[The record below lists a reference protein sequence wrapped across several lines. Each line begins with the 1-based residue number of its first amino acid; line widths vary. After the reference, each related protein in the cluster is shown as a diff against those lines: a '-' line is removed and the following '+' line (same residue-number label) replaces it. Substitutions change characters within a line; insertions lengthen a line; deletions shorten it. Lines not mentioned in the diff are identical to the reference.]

1 MSTKLT
7 DNFVNRKTSIGA
19 LSVSSL
25 RGQIAV
31 ITAADDSHHRLKQH
45 QHNNGKV
52 IHNDDE
58 DQVMVTA
65 ANDILL
71 PPLPPSPVD
80 TTTSS
85 SMSSP
90 PDYFDCNRIVIES
103 SRRNRDRHLMDNQV
117 VEVESLSSGLK
128 QQRLRLGRERE
139 LRQRLPP
146 PQPIKPVRLHHSDS
160 VDGMV
165 AVLSAL
171 YCKILVVIG
180 VCLPM
185 AEVISHRIPIGYY
198 EGFYL
203 YLYMGSIL
211 FLVFVYLFLLHRK
224 QPKHKKPMSWWLW
237 RKLQQLFWRC
247 RCLVWPENKRRRQQ
261 QHQPFTAWSEC
272 GADTEMMAGGGGSV
286 HKSSLA
292 ASATDD
298 VDIDV
303 DSDADDDDEESG
315 QQVQCGS
322 FYLRVGAVAFGIGSM
337 IYSGLE
343 FAQFFELESKEHCY
357 NFLYGFTPGCHVA
370 FTFIQ
375 LYFIFMNSRVYIKRH
390 KLIARFGLMHMIA
403 TNICVWLHVLIQE
416 TKHQI
421 MVIVNPN
428 TTHGVGG
435 LGPDFSIAWEHVD
448 DVVEEISE
456 DYLESI
462 GPSGPLHHHQHQQQ
476 QQQQLM
482 SNHQI
487 VRRSLADHSIHMTHG
502 ECRRSNVIG
511 DLVRDASQ
519 FLFPCTIEYS
529 LICAAILYIMW
540 KGVHDR
546 KSNTNRPHT
555 VTSSG
560 GGGGSSHHH
569 SHQQQD
575 SHSMSTTI
583 VHTIHHRHH
592 YQVDCAKAHKG
603 LFTGIF
609 LLVISII
616 SLILFFVFIKK
627 PQFRHLAVLQAHI
640 IELFIYC
647 INAIACLIAIFQV
660 RHMPYNRHRNA
671 ELDNILL
678 IVAQIGLYIF
688 TMFSVIGAQF
698 FTLQQN
704 TRLVLINASACL
716 IQATLQTIFILDAS
730 HRYAVTNDQMRRK
743 PGREMVTFLLV
754 CNFAMWSINT
764 LETRRADSNPVQM
777 HFYGF
782 WAWTIITHVTMPLTI
797 FYRFH
802 STVCLC
808 DIWKRTYKM
817 KNEFHL

>member
-1 MSTKLT
+1 MRS
-7 DNFVNRKTSIGA
+7 NSCERNIGA
-19 LSVSSL
+19 LNLSIRNIPKERKTENKLNDGLNAGS
-25 RGQIAV
+25 
-31 ITAADDSHHRLKQH
+31 DS
-45 QHNNGKV
+45 
-52 IHNDDE
+52 
-58 DQVMVTA
+58 
-65 ANDILL
+65 
-71 PPLPPSPVD
+71 PSPPNYYDV
-80 TTTSS
+80 
-85 SMSSP
+85 
-90 PDYFDCNRIVIES
+90 NRIVIE
-103 SRRNRDRHLMDNQV
+103 RGRKRAQIMKEETKHLEIQ
-117 VEVESLSSGLK
+117 G
-128 QQRLRLGRERE
+128 Q
-139 LRQRLPP
+139 RQR
-146 PQPIKPVRLHHSDS
+146 SDA

-171 YCKILVVIG
+171 YCKLLVVIG
-180 VCLPM
+180 VCFPM
-185 AEVISHRIPIGYY
+185 AEVISHRIPIGWY

-211 FLVFVYLFLLHRK
+211 FLIFVYLFLLHR
-224 QPKHKKPMSWWLW
+224 HHNKPMGRLQRLFQYIV
-237 RKLQQLFWRC
+237 RKRTFLS
-247 RCLVWPENKRRRQQ
+247 
-261 QHQPFTAWSEC
+261 T
-272 GADTEMMAGGGGSV
+272 
-286 HKSSLA
+286 
-292 ASATDD
+292 ASAVAESDSENGIKTS
-298 VDIDV
+298 IDSQ
-303 DSDADDDDEESG
+303 SDEYATEG
-315 QQVQCGS
+315 QTLQCGS

-357 NFLYGFTPGCHVA
+357 NFLYGFTPGSHVA

-375 LYFIFMNSRVYIKRH
+375 LYFIFMNSRVLIGRH

-421 MVIVNPN
+421 MLIVNPN
-428 TTHGVGG
+428 TTE
-435 LGPDFSIAWEHVD
+435 LLPDFSIAWEHVD

-462 GPSGPLHHHQHQQQ
+462 GPSYPSGALKA
-476 QQQQLM
+476 
-482 SNHQI
+482 NHQI
-487 VRRSLADHSIHMTHG
+487 VRRSLADHSISMTHG

-540 KGVHDR
+540 KGVEDR
-546 KSNTNRPHT
+546 HPFA
-555 VTSSG
+555 
-560 GGGGSSHHH
+560 
-569 SHQQQD
+569 D
-575 SHSMSTTI
+575 SLICAAILYIMWKG
-583 VHTIHHRHH
+583 VEDRH
-592 YQVDCAKAHKG
+592 VDCAKAHKG

-616 SLILFFVFIKK
+616 SLIIFFVFIKK

-647 INAIACLIAIFQV
+647 INAIACLIALFQV
-660 RHMPYNRHRNA
+660 RQLPYNRHRNV

-688 TMFSVIGAQF
+688 TMFSIIGAQF

-704 TRLVLINASACL
+704 TKLVLINALACI
-716 IQATLQTIFILDAS
+716 IQATLQSIFILDAS
-730 HRYAVTNDQMRRK
+730 HRYASTPDQMRRK

-777 HFYGF
+777 HFY
-782 WAWTIITHVTMPLTI
+782 
-797 FYRFH
+797 
-802 STVCLC
+802 
-808 DIWKRTYKM
+808 
-817 KNEFHL
+817 

>member
-1 MSTKLT
+1 MNSLEMNTHYLNPHQMNDISKARS
-7 DNFVNRKTSIGA
+7 DSERSIGA
-19 LSVSSL
+19 LNLSVRNIPKVNLKLDKLSFNG
-25 RGQIAV
+25 RADT
-31 ITAADDSHHRLKQH
+31 TATTPTVTTTVTEPAD
-45 QHNNGKV
+45 
-52 IHNDDE
+52 
-58 DQVMVTA
+58 
-65 ANDILL
+65 
-71 PPLPPSPVD
+71 PPHSPSPPNYYDV
-80 TTTSS
+80 
-85 SMSSP
+85 
-90 PDYFDCNRIVIES
+90 NRIVIER
-103 SRRNRDRHLMDNQV
+103 SRKRAEIMELLCVFDARVSRAVVWLRHLPYHRHN
-117 VEVESLSSGLK
+117 S
-128 QQRLRLGRERE
+128 R
-139 LRQRLPP
+139 
-146 PQPIKPVRLHHSDS
+146 
-160 VDGMV
+160 
-165 AVLSAL
+165 
-171 YCKILVVIG
+171 
-180 VCLPM
+180 VCFPM
-185 AEVISHRIPIGYY
+185 AEVISHRIPIGWY

-211 FLVFVYLFLLHRK
+211 FLIFVYLFLLHR
-224 QPKHKKPMSWWLW
+224 HHNKPMG
-237 RKLQQLFWRC
+237 RLQRFLQRMLPKRYHSAAQESDS
-247 RCLVWPENKRRRQQ
+247 EN
-261 QHQPFTAWSEC
+261 
-272 GADTEMMAGGGGSV
+272 GAKTSDSGSDEYALEGLPAG
-286 HKSSLA
+286 
-292 ASATDD
+292 
-298 VDIDV
+298 
-303 DSDADDDDEESG
+303 
-315 QQVQCGS
+315 QCGS
-322 FYLRVGAVAFGIGSM
+322 FYLRAGAVAFGIGSM

-357 NFLYGFTPGCHVA
+357 NFLYGFTPGSHVA

-375 LYFIFMNSRVYIKRH
+375 LYFIFMNSRVLIGKH

-421 MVIVNPN
+421 MIIVNPN
-428 TTHGVGG
+428 TTE
-435 LGPDFSIAWEHVD
+435 LFQMTDFSIAWEHVD

-462 GPSGPLHHHQHQQQ
+462 GPSYPSGLQA
-476 QQQQLM
+476 
-482 SNHQI
+482 NHQL
-487 VRRSLADHSIHMTHG
+487 VKRSLADHSIHTTHG

-540 KGVHDR
+540 KDVEDR
-546 KSNTNRPHT
+546 HNS
-555 VTSSG
+555 
-560 GGGGSSHHH
+560 
-569 SHQQQD
+569 QQR
-575 SHSMSTTI
+575 HSMSSTTV
-583 VHTIHHRHH
+583 VHTIHHKHH

-647 INAIACLIAIFQV
+647 INAIACLIALFQV
-660 RHMPYNRHRNA
+660 RQLPYNRHRNV

-688 TMFSVIGAQF
+688 TMFSIIGAQF

-704 TRLVLINASACL
+704 TRLVMINALACL

-730 HRYAVTNDQMRRK
+730 HRFAATSEQYNRFAATSEQMRRK

-808 DIWKRTYKM
+808 DIWKRTYKT
-817 KNEFHL
+817 KS